1 MNKNATMSALAG
13 CLLAGLAACG
23 GSGNDEPAPVVASKT
38 TGVLLDA
45 AVSGVDYSSASY
57 SGSTSAKGEF
67 DCKAGESL
75 TFKLG
80 DITLGTAAC
89 GTVLTPMDL
98 AGVGSA
104 SDDKVINRLLFLQ
117 SLDED
122 ANPANGIQIAAAVK
136 AALAGKALDFGKSAA
151 DFGGALQAVLPA
163 LTDKMGDKYSDRA
176 VDDTARKAALE
187 HFESSLADVLGRS
200 DTSLSAQSPAGMVK
214 ITKTEVFAPDAL
226 HVPYE
231 GKQAATKKDFPNG
244 FYPAAGSGLA
254 FKGKTADGTLEFYA
268 LTDRGPNG
276 DGPSAPA
283 PGNPATMLTSKIFP
297 APSFVPSVGIITV
310 GKNGGAQLKSLTPL
324 SVSAGVKASGRPF
337 DAAAVGF
344 SGEVPL
350 NDTLVYDA
358 AKGGY
363 DVNGI
368 DPEAIVN
375 DTARGVLWASD
386 EYGPFIVKID
396 PATGRI
402 LKKYQPG
409 TAATDLPAVLAK
421 RRPNRGMEGLTLDV
435 ASGKLH
441 GFLQSPIDDG
451 KATPPG
457 GKSSN
462 VRDLAAFIRWLEF
475 DPATETSKMYAYP
488 VDGTLYDKARTG
500 NAKLGDVVS
509 LGGGKFIVIEQGKYA
524 DGKVHNVLMLVEI
537 PATATDIVA
546 LGSDL
551 EKSSITAAAVGS
563 ANYANVVTLKKSKL
577 FDLNAAG
584 WVAEKAEGLALVD
597 DSTLAL
603 INDND
608 FGLRSVLLDANGKFV
623 EGSLEDCTVDAA
635 GAIVSG
641 CPAGVT
647 GARLTRGLP
656 AERATRLWQLKFPQK
671 LSSYSVLK

>member
-1 MNKNATMSALAG
+1 MKKNMTMCVLAG
-13 CLLAGLAACG
+13 GLIAGLAACG
-23 GSGNDEPAPVVASKT
+23 GSGNDDAAPAAATKT
-38 TGVLLDA
+38 TGVLLDS
-45 AVSGVDYSSASY
+45 AVSGVDYSGASY

-67 DCKAGESL
+67 DCKAGEAV

-89 GTVLTPMDL
+89 GSALTPLEL
-98 AGVGSA
+98 AGASSA
-104 SDDKVINRLLFLQ
+104 GEDKVVNRLLFLQ

-122 ANPANGIQIAAAVK
+122 GNPGNGIQIAAVVK
-136 AALAGKALDFGKSAA
+136 AALAGKTLDFGKNAS
-151 DFGGALQAVLPA
+151 DFGSALQAVLPA
-163 LTDKMGDKYSDRA
+163 VADKMGDKYSDRP
-176 VDDTARKAALE
+176 VDETARKAALE
-187 HFESSLADVLGRS
+187 HFESTLAEVLGRS
-200 DTSLSAQSPAGMVK
+200 DTTVSTQSPAGAVK

-231 GKQAATKKDFPNG
+231 GSHAATKKDFPNG
-244 FYPAAGSGLA
+244 FYPAAGSGIA
-254 FKGKTADGTLEFYA
+254 FKGKTADGKLEFYA

-297 APSFVPSVGIITV
+297 APSFVPSIGIITV

-324 SVSAGVKASGRPF
+324 SVSASVKASGRPF

-350 NDTLVYDA
+350 SDTLVYDA

-368 DPEAIVN
+368 DPEALVN

-386 EYGPFIVKID
+386 EYGPFIAKID

-409 TAATDLPAVLAK
+409 AAATDLPAVLAK
-421 RRPNRGMEGLTLDV
+421 RRPNRGMEGLTLDA

-462 VRDLAAFIRWLEF
+462 VKDIAAFIRWLEF

-500 NAKLGDVVS
+500 NAKLGDLVS
-509 LGGGKFIVIEQGKYA
+509 LGNGKFVVIEQGKYA

-537 PATATDIVA
+537 PASVTNIVA
-546 LGSDL
+546 FGSDL
-551 EKSSITAAAVGS
+551 EKSSITTAAVGS
-563 ANYANVVTLKKSKL
+563 ANYANVVTLKKTKL

-584 WVAEKAEGLALVD
+584 WVAEKAEGLSLID

-623 EGSLEDCTVDAA
+623 DGSLEDCTVDAS

-671 LSSYSVLK
+671 LSAYSIAP

>member
-1 MNKNATMSALAG
+1 MKKNMTMCVLAG
-13 CLLAGLAACG
+13 GLIAGLAACG
-23 GSGNDEPAPVVASKT
+23 GSGNDDAAPAAATKT
-38 TGVLLDA
+38 TGVLLDS
-45 AVSGVDYSSASY
+45 AVSGVDYSGASY

-67 DCKAGESL
+67 DCKAGEAV

-89 GTVLTPMDL
+89 GSALTPLEL
-98 AGVGSA
+98 AGASSA
-104 SDDKVINRLLFLQ
+104 GEDKVVNRLLFLQ

-122 ANPANGIQIAAAVK
+122 GNPGNGIQIAAAVK
-136 AALAGKALDFGKSAA
+136 AALAGKTLDFGKNAS
-151 DFGGALQAVLPA
+151 DFGSALQAVLPA
-163 LTDKMGDKYSDRA
+163 VADKMGDKYSDRP
-176 VDDTARKAALE
+176 VDETARKAALE
-187 HFESSLADVLGRS
+187 HFESTLAEVLGRS
-200 DTSLSAQSPAGMVK
+200 DTTVSTQSPAGAVK

-231 GKQAATKKDFPNG
+231 GSHAATKKDFPNG
-244 FYPAAGSGLA
+244 FYPAAGSGIA
-254 FKGKTADGTLEFYA
+254 FKGKTADGKLEFYA

-297 APSFVPSVGIITV
+297 APSFVPSIGIITV

-324 SVSAGVKASGRPF
+324 SVSASVKASGRPF

-350 NDTLVYDA
+350 SDTLVYDA

-368 DPEAIVN
+368 DPEALVN

-386 EYGPFIVKID
+386 EYGPFIAKID

-409 TAATDLPAVLAK
+409 AAATDLPAVLAK
-421 RRPNRGMEGLTLDV
+421 RRPNRGMEGLTLDA

-462 VRDLAAFIRWLEF
+462 VKDIAAFIRWLEF

-488 VDGTLYDKARTG
+488 VDGTLYDKSRTG

-509 LGGGKFIVIEQGKYA
+509 LGGGKFVVIEQGKYA

-537 PATATDIVA
+537 PASATDIVA
-546 LGSDL
+546 FGSDL
-551 EKSSITAAAVGS
+551 EKSSITTAAVGS
-563 ANYANVVTLKKSKL
+563 ANYANVVTLKKTRL

-584 WVAEKAEGLALVD
+584 WVAEKAEGLSLID

-623 EGSLEDCTVDAA
+623 DGSLEDCTVDAS

-671 LSSYSVLK
+671 LSAYSIAP